1 MASKIFA
8 GDMPELVEN
17 IFKNVNNDNYSL
29 YSCALVSR
37 HWCRI
42 SIPIIWQD
50 PFKYAERNTFISK
63 YFSSLDENEKL
74 ILKNH
79 GINEEFSKTLFDYAK
94 FLKVLD
100 LSRISIYV
108 KKWIESQLASK
119 SYDDSLIYHISNLL
133 IKLYIESGAT
143 LHKLDIYICVFN
155 EFKPEII
162 NSLRRNEQ
170 FLSRIQYL
178 FLSLIEI
185 SEINTEI
192 VITLLK
198 ILEKTP
204 MKLNVLQIDYDYF
217 TVSSGEN
224 RKKFHGIVSA
234 LECQIRSLREVLI
247 ADCDYSEDFQILM
260 NCENLEILRIR
271 YCNYRKLLKKFDH
284 NRISTFELVDC
295 QIDASEMRI
304 IFEKSGTSLQRL
316 KLESI
321 DGFII
326 EQSLL
331 LGALKSFCPNI
342 TFLDISFIEI
352 SIQFLDLISNLQKLQ
367 FLTLWLFWSVDETPN
382 EVQIIQLAMQIARA
396 LPLTLQYLDLRNSR
410 LNPYIGILLNNCNAP
425 LKQLLIESIDGK
437 KNAEA
442 LVKFCKRK
450 RTLKYVGVDNYCDW
464 ELDDN
469 FLKVDKYVT
478 VVLYDDI
485 LVDC

>member
-1 MASKIFA
+1 MKWGCLETDLFH
-8 GDMPELVEN
+8 LN
-17 IFKNVNNDNYSL
+17 IN
-29 YSCALVSR
+29 
-37 HWCRI
+37 
-42 SIPIIWQD
+42 
-50 PFKYAERNTFISK
+50 
-63 YFSSLDENEKL
+63 
-74 ILKNH
+74 
-79 GINEEFSKTLFDYAK
+79 
-94 FLKVLD
+94 
-100 LSRISIYV
+100 V
-108 KKWIESQLASK
+108 KKWIESQLALK
-119 SYDDSLIYHISNLL
+119 PYDDSLIYHISNLL

-143 LHKLDIYICVFN
+143 LHKLDIYISEFN

-178 FLSLIEI
+178 SLSLVEM

-204 MKLNVLQIDYDYF
+204 MKLNALQIDYDYREF

-224 RKKFHGIVSA
+224 PKKFHGIVSA
-234 LECQIRSLREVLI
+234 LECQIRSLREVI
-247 ADCDYSEDFQILM
+247 IECCDYSAEFQILM

-271 YCNYRKLLKKFDH
+271 YCNYRKLLKNFDH

-295 QIDASEMRI
+295 QIDASEMGI

-316 KLESI
+316 KLESTYV
-321 DGFII
+321 FII
-326 EQSLL
+326 EQSSL

-352 SIQFLDLISNLQKLQ
+352 SKQFLDLISNLQKLQ
-367 FLTLWLFWSVDETPN
+367 FLTLWWFWSIDETPN
-382 EVQIIQLAMQIARA
+382 EEQIIQLAMQIARA

-410 LNPYIGILLNNCNAP
+410 LNLYIGILLNNCNAP
-425 LKQLLIESIDGK
+425 LKQLLIKSIDGK

-450 RTLKYVGVDNYCDW
+450 RTLKYVGVNSYCDW
-464 ELDDN
+464 EFDYN

-478 VVLYDDI
+478 VVLYNDI
-485 LVDC
+485 LVNC